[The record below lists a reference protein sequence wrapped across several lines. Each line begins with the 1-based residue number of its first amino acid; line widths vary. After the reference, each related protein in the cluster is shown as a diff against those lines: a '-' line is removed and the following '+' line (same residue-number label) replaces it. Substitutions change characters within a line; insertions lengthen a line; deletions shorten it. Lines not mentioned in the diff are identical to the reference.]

1 VALNRE
7 RVVTV
12 AARFLASARR
22 CNDFR
27 ALYGFWGL
35 GGYLRMAE
43 PESALRQAPSREGS
57 DTRADTTPHP
67 ERQRR
72 GRGRGRP
79 LAPSTIHLHPPVF
92 VRMTP
97 EQEDEAVML
106 ISQILILSVERQ
118 QKAARAEH
126 SES

>member
-1 VALNRE
+1 MTSNRE
-7 RVVTV
+7 RAVNA
-12 AARFLASARR
+12 AARTLASAGG

-27 ALYGFWGL
+27 ALYGFQGV
-35 GGYLRMAE
+35 GGYLDVAE
-43 PESALRQAPSREGS
+43 PESASRQAPSREGS
-57 DTRADTTPHP
+57 NTNADATPHP
-67 ERQRR
+67 ERQR
-72 GRGRGRP
+72 RGRGRP

>member
-1 VALNRE
+1 LK
-7 RVVTV
+7 RVVSV
-12 AARFLASARR
+12 AARFLAPGRR

-27 ALYGFWGL
+27 GLYAKTAL
-35 GGYLRMAE
+35 GGHLTVAE
-43 PESALRQAPSREGS
+43 PESAHRQAPSREGS
-57 DTRADTTPHP
+57 DTNSDATPHP
-67 ERQRR
+67 GPQRAHR
-72 GRGRGRP
+72 RRT

-118 QKAARAEH
+118 QKAARADQQ
-126 SES
+126 S

>member
-1 VALNRE
+1 MEPE
-7 RVVTV
+7 RVANS

-27 ALYGFWGL
+27 AFYGLQGV
-35 GGYLRMAE
+35 GGYLDVAE
-43 PESALRQAPSREGS
+43 PESASRQAPSREGS
-57 DTRADTTPHP
+57 NTNADATPHP
-67 ERQRR
+67 ERQR
-72 GRGRGRP
+72 RGRGRP

-118 QKAARAEH
+118 QKAARAEP

>member
-1 VALNRE
+1 
-7 RVVTV
+7 
-12 AARFLASARR
+12 
-22 CNDFR
+22 
-27 ALYGFWGL
+27 
-35 GGYLRMAE
+35 MPQ
-43 PESALRQAPSREGS
+43 PESAFRQAPAREGS
-57 DTRADTTPHP
+57 NTRADATPHA
-67 ERQRR
+67 ERQR
-72 GRGRGRP
+72 RGRGRP